1 MIAGTA
7 NASASSFLQTSLRQ
21 LDVIFQRRL
30 ALPLR
35 RLAQLADKDQLTLKE
50 GRQVGELDGQ
60 VRAGGKGLVAGHF
73 AGHLLSGLG
82 KGGNWNGL
90 AG

>member
-50 GRQVGELDGQ
+50 GRQVGELDG
-60 VRAGGKGLVAGHF
+60 
-73 AGHLLSGLG
+73 
-82 KGGNWNGL
+82 
-90 AG
+90 